1 MPLENIKLVIHK
13 KKVENK
19 ICNSEKNKSNI
30 SNTEI
35 SDSVVKIS
43 DLVFKNLDEV
53 IIDGK
58 TDNKSNLSLSQ
69 LSDNTLSLPKTA
81 FNILVNNSSNLHL
94 VISSNKDI
102 KVIKDSTPSSKNLKD
117 ELMRVYKL
125 LDNEYKMDE
134 NAMNLYNILKNWK

>member
-1 MPLENIKLVIHK
+1 MPLENIKLVIHKK

-35 SDSVVKIS
+35 SDSAVKIS

-58 TDNKSNLSLSQ
+58 TDNKSNLSLSN
-69 LSDNTLSLPKTA
+69 NTLSLPKTA
-81 FNILVNNSSNLHL
+81 FNIRVNNSSNLHL

-102 KVIKDSTPSSKNLKD
+102 KVIKDSTLSSKNLKE

-125 LDNEYKMDE
+125 LDNEYNMDE